1 MNKHNKIVYTDELLG
16 EVKIIKDFL
25 PSPHELAKRE
35 KTVKVTIALTESTLD
50 FFKKIARQHDTPYQK
65 MIRNLLDEYKLRHS

>member
-1 MNKHNKIVYTDELLG
+1 MSKHNKVVYTDEPIG
-16 EVKIIKDFL
+16 GVKIIKDFL

-50 FFKKIARQHDTPYQK
+50 FFKKIAKEHHTPYQK
-65 MIRNLLDEYKLRHS
+65 VIRSLLDEYKARHS